1 MREKMSKVSSWVS
14 GQNIKSSP
22 IGYSD
27 VQKFINYTLSILVY
41 EKTAGNVLRRLGH
54 NQKSCITK
62 TAGFTKPNDQLKQ
75 EYMNRFYLHLSVIHS
90 IDVNCS
96 KKPKTGV
103 TIFSPKQ
110 GGKQKADSKTLFYTN
125 VIMTMLSNDGINNSP
140 WMLLLM
146 IQRWQKR
153 NKTQIVVNVFE
164 GNLRKR

>member
-1 MREKMSKVSSWVS
+1 MSKVSSWVS

-27 VQKFINYTLSILVY
+27 VQKFINYTLSILVH

-103 TIFSPKQ
+103 TIFSSKQ

-125 VIMTMLSNDGINNSP
+125 VIITMLSNDGINYSP
-140 WMLLLM
+140 CMLFTYDPKM
-146 IQRWQKR
+146 AK
-153 NKTQIVVNVFE
+153 E
-164 GNLRKR
+164 E